1 MFFRRIPLLLITCR
15 HLLTLLRMSCWR
27 VRIVVVFGR
36 GGLQIDELRNFIDR
50 RHWRRLGEPFHHED
64 RRDIVLIRHGYG
76 WSLEIV
82 SGGWSLLEPFAWPVA
97 ISLVF
102 PNRNLA

>member
-1 MFFRRIPLLLITCR
+1 
-15 HLLTLLRMSCWR
+15 
-27 VRIVVVFGR
+27 
-36 GGLQIDELRNFIDR
+36 
-50 RHWRRLGEPFHHED
+50 
-64 RRDIVLIRHGYG
+64 VLIRHGYG